1 MDGNEQTTDYRLER
15 DIAVLSTEVKN
26 IRKDLDDIKELLKVA
41 ANRYVSSDELENKL
55 DPIRRVVYGMTSA
68 ILLAFIGSVI
78 TLVWKTVN

>member
-1 MDGNEQTTDYRLER
+1 MDGNEQTTDYRIER

-55 DPIRRVVYGMTSA
+55 DPIRRIVYGMTSA
-68 ILLAFIGSVI
+68 ILLAFIGCVI
-78 TLVWKTVN
+78 ALVWKTAS

>member
-1 MDGNEQTTDYRLER
+1 MEGNEQTTDYRLER